1 MVGKGHRANEYVA
14 AREMKAEHLDEDD
27 MWLAPSSLKSAF
39 AKLTARRKVLE
50 ARDKEHS
57 NQNAPAAGDA
67 GGATAEVGAG
77 AGDGAR
83 GGNAQTVEELT
94 PADLE
99 QTVEMEDAD
108 DAGDA
113 GAACVLQ

>member
-1 MVGKGHRANEYVA
+1 
-14 AREMKAEHLDEDD
+14 

-57 NQNAPAAGDA
+57 NQNAPTAGDA

-77 AGDGAR
+77 AADGAR
-83 GGNAQTVEELT
+83 GGNAQ
-94 PADLE
+94 
-99 QTVEMEDAD
+99 
-108 DAGDA
+108 
-113 GAACVLQ
+113 VLHTMDGNQ